1 MAYNLSD
8 TPAITAIER
17 INSHEKASAGMQF
30 LHHMGISTLNHDGNM
45 TKKTGSTKLPEITVD
60 IPPLVPA
67 HSPVNRCAR
76 RRSDSRLNRG
86 PEALREVLPFGSE

>member
-8 TPAITAIER
+8 TRAITAIER

-45 TKKTGSTKLPEITVD
+45 TKK
-60 IPPLVPA
+60 
-67 HSPVNRCAR
+67 NREHKAPGDN
-76 RRSDSRLNRG
+76 S
-86 PEALREVLPFGSE
+86 